1 VFLVARHVPLSGDSV
16 WYHLVGSGISQ
27 GRGFVN
33 PSLLYSPG
41 HQEVATAQFPPLY
54 PAFLAVLDWVG
65 VTSPFGHQVAGAIIG
80 VSLVPLTAL
89 LARRLLGPVLALGA
103 AIFVAV
109 EPTLL
114 AGDGAAMS
122 ETLAVPLLTLAVL
135 LIYHARESARVR
147 DWVLAGAVFGLVG
160 LTRSEG
166 PFLYVGIAGVTLLAW
181 RKAAARR
188 RLVLGLAGLAGV
200 IILMLPWTVRN
211 SVALG
216 AFVPAPTNGA
226 VTLGGGYCSGA
237 FSGPLDGLWNPR
249 CLPPEPPGAAEAA
262 YAREQT
268 RAALSFAGDHLT
280 DLPRVATIRVFRVFG
295 IYKPGGTAFLEAG
308 ETRNGDWQ
316 RAAGVVTWVFL
327 PFAVAGI
334 VGLVRARRRVAPL
347 LGWGGTALVL
357 VALTNGNGRQRLMFE
372 PVLAILVAAAP
383 LVLARRPRPEIP
395 YVQEPE
401 VVPSRE
407 LMSSR

>member
-1 VFLVARHVPLSGDSV
+1 MQHGRNVVFGDGVADAHVHAGPPTIHEAGGRLSLRDPNERG
-16 WYHLVGSGISQ
+16 HRGREVG
-27 GRGFVN
+27 
-33 PSLLYSPG
+33 
-41 HQEVATAQFPPLY
+41 
-54 PAFLAVLDWVG
+54 
-65 VTSPFGHQVAGAIIG
+65 
-80 VSLVPLTAL
+80 
-89 LARRLLGPVLALGA
+89 RLSSSRVQRACVRGA
-103 AIFVAV
+103 ATSR
-109 EPTLL
+109 P
-114 AGDGAAMS
+114 
-122 ETLAVPLLTLAVL
+122 
-135 LIYHARESARVR
+135 
-147 DWVLAGAVFGLVG
+147 
-160 LTRSEG
+160 
-166 PFLYVGIAGVTLLAW
+166 
-181 RKAAARR
+181 
-188 RLVLGLAGLAGV
+188 
-200 IILMLPWTVRN
+200 
-211 SVALG
+211 
-216 AFVPAPTNGA
+216 
-226 VTLGGGYCSGA
+226 GGGYCSGA

-249 CLPPEPPGAAEAA
+249 CLPPEPPGATEAA

-308 ETRNGDWQ
+308 ETRNGEWQ
-316 RAAGVVTWVFL
+316 RAAGVVTWVLL